1 MWIFRLLIALALWF
15 LAAVAGLAQE
25 EKPAPTSPRKL
36 FEAAQT
42 KVGERQL
49 KEARDLF
56 TATAEAA
63 ERAGDLDLAA
73 KAKAAIAD
81 LDARTGGQ
89 AAVHT
94 VMRDEASNRVR
105 ALLIEAKTADE
116 KRQTAILQEIA
127 LYRAAAVPT
136 LELAMQSGTVVVGD
150 AFNITS
156 ASVQHAFCAKA
167 LAFLNLPESDLA
179 LERGAKSED
188 PLLRSVSVQQLHGNR
203 IEHRPILE
211 GLIEKS
217 PHQDVVQAAV
227 GALAWADDPK
237 YADTMVRFAREGH
250 RQAFDWIV
258 RYAAPRLFEV
268 LRDPSLSP
276 AVRSIA
282 ADAVNRGSS
291 RLEFDK
297 DILRAMVSVVVSDDV
312 LENRTRVAE
321 AAAGLMLRSWRGS
334 LEADPTLRHE
344 IESSVLEAACGSTPT
359 PALRILAGVAGPKS
373 VAPLLRAYPNLKLS
387 EVGDARGKINRLAL
401 DILSAIGTPDVET
414 LREYLSACARSTESE
429 PNSANSAILRDWSS
443 LYRQRASRG
452 LVDESLATD
461 KILALLNDAS
471 FPEGRAAFLRILQM
485 GDFGFGGPS
494 YSNDYYVSAEQAV
507 RRFPDMACGLVLEAA
522 ANIES
527 ARKWPTMIWY
537 VIALLPA
544 ELRRSALPK
553 VYQALTLPIEREVLL
568 SSLLSVWSDDPEVS
582 AFLLEHYRDISKS
595 SVRTKAIDR
604 FRLTLY
610 EPATAI
616 LGEELRSND
625 IDIRKAAK
633 QAFDDF
639 REHREAL
646 AEFAYWST
654 NRVPLQATIDEL
666 LKIVET
672 GTDPEVVGAARAL
685 SALSVVSALPA
696 LSRAMKRVGPEAQKE
711 LMTAITEIPA
721 KAAKPAPAKAPDE
734 KEGKKN

>member
-25 EKPAPTSPRKL
+25 ENPAPMSPRKL
-36 FEAAQT
+36 FEAALA
-42 KVGERQL
+42 KMGERQL

-73 KAKAAIAD
+73 KAKAAIAN

-89 AAVHT
+89 AAVQT

-127 LYRAAAVPT
+127 LYRAAAVPS
-136 LELAMQSGTVVVGD
+136 LELAMQSGSVVIGD

-156 ASVQHAFCAKA
+156 VSVQHAFCAKA

-217 PHQDVVQAAV
+217 PHKDVVQAAV
-227 GALAWADDPK
+227 AALAWADDLK
-237 YADTMVRFAREGH
+237 YADLMVRFAREGH
-250 RQAFDWIV
+250 RQTFDWIV
-258 RYAAPRLFEV
+258 RYSLPRLFEI
-268 LRDPSLSP
+268 LRDRSLPSTVRSLAAE
-276 AVRSIA
+276 AVR
-282 ADAVNRGSS
+282 RRSS

-297 DILRAMVSVVVSDDV
+297 GTIRAMVSYVVSDDPA
-312 LENRTRVAE
+312 EDRICVAE
-321 AAAGLMLRSWRGS
+321 AAEVLMEGSWRSS
-334 LEADPTLRHE
+334 LENDPEFRRE
-344 IESSVLEAACGSTPT
+344 IEAAVIEAACSSTPT
-359 PALRILAGVAGPKS
+359 AALHVLAGVAGPKS
-373 VAPLLRAYPNLKLS
+373 VAPLLRTYPNLEVS
-387 EVGDARGKINRLAL
+387 EVDDSRRKINNRAL
-401 DILSAIGTPDVET
+401 RIMVKIGTPDIET
-414 LREYLSACARSTESE
+414 LREFLSACAHRDEPES
-429 PNSANSAILRDWSS
+429 NSVNSSIVREWT
-443 LYRQRASRG
+443 YNCRERASRG
-452 LVDESLATD
+452 LIDTSLATET
-461 KILALLNDAS
+461 ILGLLNEPS
-471 FPEGRAAFLRILQM
+471 FPDGRAAFLRILQK
-485 GDFGFGGPS
+485 GDYGFGGPDD
-494 YSNDYYVSAEQAV
+494 NQACRYAAQVV
-507 RRFPDMACGLVLEAA
+507 RRFPSVANDLVLEAA
-522 ANIES
+522 ANVE
-527 ARKWPTMIWY
+527 ATRKWPTMIWY
-537 VIALLPA
+537 VTALLPA

-553 VYQALTLPIEREVLL
+553 VYQALTLPNEREVLL
-568 SSLLSVWSDDPEVS
+568 SSLLSVWSDDPEVC
-582 AFLLEHYRDISKS
+582 AFLLEHYRDISTS
-595 SVRTKAIDR
+595 SIRTKAIDR

-625 IDIRKAAK
+625 VDIRRAAK
-633 QAFDDF
+633 KAFDDF

-654 NRVPLQATIDEL
+654 NRVPLQTTIDEL

-721 KAAKPAPAKAPDE
+721 KAAKPAKAKSTEE
-734 KEGKKN
+734 KEEKKQ